1 MTAFFSYISEGKQI
15 HPDKRGLIKI
25 FSMDIFPWKYVHG
38 KYIYFFFLKQCKRS
52 WEFCLPFGILWEVH
66 EIYFCWFTSYENLP
80 MPVIYQLWTS
90 ASLTRT
96 TPRITVHQKRDWK
109 FQKTEGRV
117 LQGRSLPVTS
127 LGGLPQWENIVHVFH
142 FCWLRE
148 QFWKR
153 HSLLKS
159 KELTKCVLV
168 SGIIGSRVILLWV
181 SIHKG

>member
-1 MTAFFSYISEGKQI
+1 MWIDKGIFHGHISMEVCPWKIYIC
-15 HPDKRGLIKI
+15 
-25 FSMDIFPWKYVHG
+25 IFPERV
-38 KYIYFFFLKQCKRS
+38 KRS
-52 WEFCLPFGILWEVH
+52 WEFGLPFGILWEVH
-66 EIYFCWFTSYENLP
+66 EICFFWFTSHENLP
-80 MPVIYQLWTS
+80 MPMISQLWTS

-96 TPRITVHQKRDWK
+96 TPRITVHRDRDRK
-109 FQKTEGRV
+109 FQRTEGRV
-117 LQGRSLPVTS
+117 LRGRSLSVTS
-127 LGGLPQWENIVHVFH
+127 LGGLPQWENMVHLFH

-181 SIHKG
+181 SIYKG